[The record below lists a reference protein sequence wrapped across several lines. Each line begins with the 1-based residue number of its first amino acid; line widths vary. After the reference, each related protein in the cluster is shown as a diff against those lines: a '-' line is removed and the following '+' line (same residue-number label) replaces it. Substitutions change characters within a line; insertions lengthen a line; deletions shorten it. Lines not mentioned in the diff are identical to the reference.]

1 MGWLKT
7 DSLWI
12 HFPCNYDPVFAY
24 LSTHIDS
31 TSTRIVTE
39 TDSAWGDIGWQQY
52 FEGGIS
58 VS

>member
-31 TSTRIVTE
+31 ISTRIVTE